1 MQCMYVVIYIVLL
14 SWYFSLD
21 FTLSIFAVDICVIST
36 IVHAGKP
43 VECILIIG
51 ILKEDMKGSS
61 FRKIYTGGALSKR
74 DAQKFYSALPVIYK
88 SKYKEEKWCVKKR
101 KKNEVWTCESFFRF
115 SPPPPPISFPHYPLY
130 FCKISTY
137 DAAEFI
143 HVKNKQK
150 PSCFTRVEHLLK
162 NYYYYYYDP
171 SVDALPIHEKIYSCL
186 WNSDVDSK
194 ISFFCERARY

>member
-1 MQCMYVVIYIVLL
+1 MYVVIYILLL

-21 FTLSIFAVDICVIST
+21 FTLSIFVVDICVIST

-88 SKYKEEKWCVKKR
+88 SKYKEEK
-101 KKNEVWTCESFFRF
+101 
-115 SPPPPPISFPHYPLY
+115 
-130 FCKISTY
+130 
-137 DAAEFI
+137 
-143 HVKNKQK
+143 
-150 PSCFTRVEHLLK
+150 
-162 NYYYYYYDP
+162 
-171 SVDALPIHEKIYSCL
+171 
-186 WNSDVDSK
+186 
-194 ISFFCERARY
+194 